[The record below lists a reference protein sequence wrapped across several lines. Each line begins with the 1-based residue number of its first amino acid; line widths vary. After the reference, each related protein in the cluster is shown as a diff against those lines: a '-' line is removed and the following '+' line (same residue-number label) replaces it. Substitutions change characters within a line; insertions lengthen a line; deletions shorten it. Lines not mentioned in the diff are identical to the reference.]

1 LPIFADIE
9 NIKAC
14 FMPRACLLA
23 AHDPWLIQLLRAY
36 TEEYGFRVEQAYETQ
51 EVLPIACKKRFSA
64 ILLQGDLPGHITGGE
79 LLQILYQ
86 SPVTHLIPVL
96 VFDWRPESLKHQVIG
111 GPAFLEEPVTYAEF
125 VEALQKAGIK
135 A

>member
-1 LPIFADIE
+1 
-9 NIKAC
+9 
-14 FMPRACLLA
+14 MPRACLIA

-36 TEEYGFRVEQAYETQ
+36 AEEYGFWVVQAYETQ
-51 EVLPIACKKRFSA
+51 EVLPMAQKKRFSA
-64 ILLQGDLPGHITGGE
+64 ILLQGDLPGQITGGE

-96 VFDWRPESLKHQVIG
+96 VIDWRTESLKDQAVG

-125 VEALQKAGIK
+125 VEALQKAGI
-135 A
+135 